1 MLVAALP
8 LYVRGERLAIPARES
23 VGVLVIERDRPNMT
37 TVATLSNSRALG
49 AHPKHST
56 VLPPLYEPTVKTLVN
71 GRIDIRGIER
81 EGKAWHLQLW
91 SCRLVMSLESEVIH
105 RTPGLLCDGLEAI
118 YLRWW
123 ALVWEAANRHGENK
137 GMQIADIADLVEAP
151 IEEIWPF
158 LDWSGRTQR
167 SVACLGGK
175 DGLGSISLRSL
186 QGCFPTGEVPT
197 AQSQSLV
204 GS

>member
-1 MLVAALP
+1 MPKLTAIRSEAAALAP
-8 LYVRGERLAIPARES
+8 GGSSFVGFVAIAY
-23 VGVLVIERDRPNMT
+23 LVSWCWLVPVALSGGSLLRD
-37 TVATLSNSRALG
+37 ADG
-49 AHPKHST
+49 
-56 VLPPLYEPTVKTLVN
+56 PP
-71 GRIDIRGIER
+71 
-81 EGKAWHLQLW
+81 
-91 SCRLVMSLESEVIH
+91 
-105 RTPGLLCDGLEAI
+105 I